1 MTLPRFSRFSRDAAM
16 SLGVAALLLAAS
28 LATGAAARDQSD
40 DDAKSERAISEQ
52 NIYIPYE
59 KLRQVFEKEGRGV
72 FLPYEKFQELWR
84 AAQDKTQPDTQPR
97 PPVRSLITEID
108 NRATVEKD
116 VVRVKAKLKI
126 EVLAEGWTEV
136 PLRLDDAAITSA
148 TLADKPARILGEQ
161 GQDYRLLVEK
171 KGKQPESIELSLEYA
186 KVISRSPGLN
196 SVSFNAPQAPVSH
209 WHVTIPQAGV
219 KVKLQPL
226 IAATEVPPHKED
238 GTSKKA
244 DETVVLAFVGAAPT
258 VRIDWTPKSEGAMG
272 LTALASVQSEQQVT
286 ISEGVTRTRAAL
298 DYTISRA
305 ELAQLVIDVPADQKV
320 VNVFDA
326 NVRQWKVETVEGR
339 QRITAQLFEPAKNS
353 QRVTVELEQFV
364 GEKREK
370 SEKSGKGKAVGN
382 SKTTILAP
390 VVTAVDVGRQ
400 QGIVVVRVAESIRAE
415 VAKTEGLMQLDAA
428 ELPSSLRQANWAF
441 AYRYASVPFSLVLD
455 IEEVEPR
462 ITVDTLVEAMLQ
474 PGQMDI
480 NATAVYTIEKAG
492 VFRLDWEVP
501 ADYTVRQVRGVGA
514 PNASPVQVDSFHI
527 EGEKKTRLIVNLS
540 RKAIGRV
547 ALAITLQKDLRLP
560 ELLTPTDKAA
570 KFDVPIPTVAPK
582 TVERAVGRL
591 VVSAPESLRVNPEKT
606 AGLRSISFNEAF
618 AGALPTH
625 AEKSVL
631 AFAYTDETAR
641 LTLAAQRRRPQ
652 VTVGELIV
660 AKVEEGLAKY
670 DFTLS
675 YSVRYSG
682 VKSLRIDVPKDVAEK
697 LRVTTTGIHEK
708 AIDPPPKDVTPDCV
722 AWSLTGESEFVGS
735 GKIDLSWEKTI
746 EKLELGKSVKLPAPY
761 LKPKDVDRAWG
772 QIVLVKSETI
782 NVQEEDAKALQ
793 PIDPQHDLKLV
804 ASVASAARAFEFYDD
819 WTLSIVATRY
829 QLEDVKRSSIEQA
842 VVRMVVTPANTI
854 SVQALYRMKSVRQRL
869 RVELPPGAAFDSQPL
884 RLNGRP
890 SALEKAGDAPSRKDW
905 AVYYVPLVAAAAD
918 TPFLLELRYTLSG
931 DGRRLELPAFP
942 EEPAVV
948 KAYLA
953 VYLPETQ
960 RLLGVRG
967 PWTEEFVWS
976 CFSSLNWQATP
987 TVNVED
993 IINSMHEGT
1002 AAASPAVSEKFQTD
1016 GRLYLYSTLRPEAG
1030 PNGVLETT
1038 TIDRRW
1044 LDALVFGVTM
1054 LLGLV
1059 LLPLRLPSRVTAVG
1073 VAVVALVLAGVFLPT
1088 FSMQILNGAF
1098 FLAIFLVVVLWLI
1111 AFAVHYRAAWALLA
1125 SKAAVCG
1132 RTTVP
1137 PPKPL
1142 VISPFVPT
1150 EVDTPNA
1157 DAAKAD
1163 TPKTN
1168 APKADVQEGGND
1180 HA

>member
-1 MTLPRFSRFSRDAAM
+1 MTLERLSRFSRFAAM
-16 SLGVAALLLAAS
+16 SLGVAAFLFAAQ
-28 LATGAAARDQSD
+28 AVARDASD
-40 DDAKSERAISEQ
+40 DDAKPERPISEQ

-84 AAQDKTQPDTQPR
+84 AAQDKTKPEAQPR

-116 VVRVKAKLKI
+116 VVRVKARLKI

-136 PLRLDDAAITSA
+136 PLRLNDAAITSA

-186 KVISRSPGLN
+186 KAISRSPGLN
-196 SVSFNAPQAPVSH
+196 SVSFNTPQAPVSR

-219 KVKLQPL
+219 KVNLQPL
-226 IAATEVPPHKED
+226 IAATEVPAEKKND
-238 GTSKKA
+238 STTKKA

-258 VRIDWTPKSEGAMG
+258 VRIDWTPKSEGATG
-272 LTALASVQSEQQVT
+272 LTALASVQAEQQVT
-286 ISEGVTRTRAAL
+286 INEGVARTRVAL

-339 QRITAQLFEPAKNS
+339 QRITAQLFEPAKNT
-353 QRVTVELEQFV
+353 QRVTVELEKFIE
-364 GEKREK
+364 EKK
-370 SEKSGKGKAVGN
+370 NSEKPKAGKAKN
-382 SKTTILAP
+382 TIFAP
-390 VVTAVDVGRQ
+390 VVTAVNVGRQ
-400 QGIVVVRVAESIRAE
+400 QGVVVVRVADSIRAE
-415 VAKTEGLMQLDAA
+415 AAKTEGLMQLDAA
-428 ELPSSLRQANWAF
+428 ELPQSLRQANWAF
-441 AYRYASVPFSLVLD
+441 AYRYASVPFSLALD

-462 ITVDTLVEAMLQ
+462 ITVDTLVEAVLKPEQ
-474 PGQMDI
+474 LTI

-492 VFRLDWEVP
+492 VFQLKWEVP
-501 ADYTVRQVRGVGA
+501 ADYTVRQVRGVNA
-514 PNASPVQVDSFHI
+514 PNAAPVQVDSFHV
-527 EGEKKTRLIVNLS
+527 EGEKKTQLAVNLS

-547 ALAITLQKDLRLP
+547 ALGIVLQKDLRQP

-570 KFDVPIPTVAPK
+570 TFEVPIPSVLSK

-591 VVSAPESLRVNPEKT
+591 VVSSPESLKVNPDKT
-606 AGLRSISFNEAF
+606 VGLRNISFAEAYVGISGQTSAA
-618 AGALPTH
+618 AGEPRP
-625 AEKSVL
+625 VL

-641 LTLAAQRRRPQ
+641 LTLAAQRRKPQ

-675 YSVRYSG
+675 YNIRYSG
-682 VKSLRIDVPKDVAEK
+682 IKSLRIDVPKDVAEK
-697 LRVTTTGIHEK
+697 LRVTTPGIHEK
-708 AIDPPPKDVTPDCV
+708 AIDPPPKDVTPGCV
-722 AWSLTGESEFVGS
+722 AWSLTGESELFGS

-782 NVQEEDAKALQ
+782 DVQEDDAKALQ
-793 PIDPQHDLKLV
+793 PIDPQHDLKLIG
-804 ASVASAARAFEFYDD
+804 SVASAARAFEFYDD
-819 WTLSIVATRY
+819 WKLSIVATRY

-842 VVRMVVTPANTI
+842 VVRAVVTPANTI

-869 RVELPPGAAFDSQPL
+869 KIELPPGAAFDSQPL

-890 SALEKAGDAPSRKDW
+890 SPLEKAGDAPSQKDW
-905 AVYYVPLVAAAAD
+905 AVYYVPLVATAAD
-918 TPFLLELRYTLSG
+918 TPFLLELRYTLPG
-931 DGRRLELPAFP
+931 DGHRLELPTFP

-953 VYLPETQ
+953 VYLPETR

-967 PWTEEFVWS
+967 SWTEEFVWH
-976 CFSSLNWQATP
+976 CRSSFNWQAMP
-987 TVNVED
+987 TVNIDNV
-993 IINSMHEGT
+993 IGAMRAGT
-1002 AAASPAVSEKFQTD
+1002 AAAASPAVSEKFQTD

-1030 PNGVLETT
+1030 PKGELKTT

-1044 LDALVFGVTM
+1044 LHALVFGVTM

-1059 LLPLRLPSRVTAVG
+1059 LLPFRLPSRVATIG
-1073 VAVVALVLAGVFLPT
+1073 VAVVVLVLAGVFLPT
-1088 FSMQILNGAF
+1088 FSMQILSDAF
-1098 FLAIFLVVVLWLI
+1098 FLAIFLVALVWLI
-1111 AFAVHYRAAWALLA
+1111 AFAVHYREAWAQFA
-1125 SKAAVCG
+1125 SKAAKCSRAKV
-1132 RTTVP
+1132 TPIVP
-1137 PPKPL
+1137 A
-1142 VISPFVPT
+1142 
-1150 EVDTPNA
+1150 EVA
-1157 DAAKAD
+1157 DAPKAD
-1163 TPKTN
+1163 